1 MEESIEKIVKDS
13 ETSIEFVYSVR
24 IVEALS
30 KINLNVDCD
39 KQEAIKVIERTF
51 KEYKEKISG

>member
-1 MEESIEKIVKDS
+1 MEETIEKIVKDS

-30 KINLNVDCD
+30 KINLSVDCD